1 MNELPNLGLAG
12 WDNFFVIVG
21 SSAGALIGLQFVVLT
36 IISDGRRRTTP
47 ASLGAFATPTVVNFA
62 GALLISAIM
71 SAPWPS
77 LFAVSVA
84 IAVCGIPGLAYSA
97 MVIHHARRQKVYQPV
112 WEDWL
117 WYLVLPCCV
126 YAALTL
132 AAFFLRVNTRVGTFV
147 IAGAALAL
155 LLIAIHNAWDTV
167 TFIIMADS
175 HEPE

>member
-1 MNELPNLGLAG
+1 MTDVPNLGLFG

-21 SSAGALIGLQFVVLT
+21 SSAAALIGLQFVVLT
-36 IISDGRRRTTP
+36 LMSDARRRTTP
-47 ASLGAFATPTVVNFA
+47 ASLGAFATPTVVNLA

-84 IAVCGIPGLAYSA
+84 IAVCGIPGLGYSA
-97 MVIHHARRQKVYQPV
+97 MVIHHARRQTVYQPV

-117 WYLVLPCCV
+117 WYLVLPCCA

-132 AAFFLRVNTRVGTFV
+132 AGLLLQVNTRTAAFV
-147 IAGAALAL
+147 IAGAALGL

-167 TFIIMADS
+167 TFIIMADP